1 MNKELNNRVLTSII
15 LILLLFFMLKISIVL
30 ISSLLLIFVFSW
42 LEFCS
47 LIEKIFS
54 KKSFILKY
62 FSKFI
67 IFLYL
72 LFFIKMIIN
81 EFISSQPNISI
92 SLLFIIMICIFSD
105 IGGYFFGKTFK
116 GKKLTKI
123 SPNKTYSGMFGSF
136 ILSIFFAL
144 GFSYYFNLEN
154 LKNYL
159 IISFFVSLV
168 CQLGDLFISY
178 LKRKSK
184 VKDTGNILPGHG
196 GILDRIDGILFAMP
210 FGILLIKY
218 II

>member
-15 LILLLFFMLKISIVL
+15 LILLLFFMLKTSIVL

-42 LEFCS
+42 LEFCE
-47 LIEKIFS
+47 LVEKIFS

-159 IISFFVSLV
+159 IISFFVSSV

-178 LKRKSK
+178 LKRKSE

>member
-42 LEFCS
+42 LEFCA

-72 LFFIKMIIN
+72 LFFIKMIID

-105 IGGYFFGKTFK
+105 IGGYIFGKTFK

-123 SPNKTYSGMFGSF
+123 SPKKTYSGMFGSF

>member
-1 MNKELNNRVLTSII
+1 MNKELRNRVLTSII

>member
-1 MNKELNNRVLTSII
+1 MNTELNNRVLTSII
-15 LILLLFFMLKISIVL
+15 LIFFLFFMLKISIVL

-42 LEFCS
+42 LEFCA

-105 IGGYFFGKTFK
+105 IGGYFLAKH
-116 GKKLTKI
+116 
-123 SPNKTYSGMFGSF
+123 
-136 ILSIFFAL
+136 
-144 GFSYYFNLEN
+144 
-154 LKNYL
+154 LKEKN
-159 IISFFVSLV
+159 
-168 CQLGDLFISY
+168 
-178 LKRKSK
+178 
-184 VKDTGNILPGHG
+184 
-196 GILDRIDGILFAMP
+196 
-210 FGILLIKY
+210 
-218 II
+218 

>member
-42 LEFCS
+42 LEFCE
-47 LIEKIFS
+47 LVEKIFS

-72 LFFIKMIIN
+72 LFFIKMIID

-116 GKKLTKI
+116 
-123 SPNKTYSGMFGSF
+123 
-136 ILSIFFAL
+136 
-144 GFSYYFNLEN
+144 E
-154 LKNYL
+154 KN
-159 IISFFVSLV
+159 
-168 CQLGDLFISY
+168 
-178 LKRKSK
+178 
-184 VKDTGNILPGHG
+184 
-196 GILDRIDGILFAMP
+196 
-210 FGILLIKY
+210 
-218 II
+218 